1 MTTKDLQEQSKVAAP
16 PAAAAAAP
24 SKAAGTDPPSFLQWL
39 HQTYNNQWKGAVT
52 ISTEAAPDHGPG
64 NSHWVSS
71 ITAAG
76 AVVKKDGKNHT
87 LQVRGATAG
96 EG

>member
-1 MTTKDLQEQSKVAAP
+1 MTTNDIQEQSNVTATP
-16 PAAAAAAP
+16 EAAAAAP
-24 SKAAGTDPPSFLQWL
+24 SKAVGTDPPSFLQWL
-39 HQTYNNQWKGAVT
+39 HQSYSSQWKGAVT

-87 LQVRGATAG
+87 LQVSGAQ
-96 EG
+96 